1 MGVTGYLLKSRKR
14 WNFYSEDNRTILTH
28 PFRPYFSDHFRTM
41 AHVTKRII
49 KIFCVTAISLFFSF
63 HPDYQFVIS
72 YTISLEIKNKY
83 FDRRKLWKLKFKENA
98 SLWRSGSDGS
108 ALDIVGNIQAGS
120 ESRAERGRFP
130 WAAEQRGGGRLNFQI
145 GRASRY
151 ECTLPRVYF
160 QYARAIKVY
169 GREAN
174 NCQAFRVV
182 RLAGWKNRVGLKYG
196 RPCSKGSRHRD
207 LRAQRWCTARIYR
220 AASHVTAARDTHVQ
234 NL

>member
-1 MGVTGYLLKSRKR
+1 MKFLFRGQPHDPHTPIP
-14 WNFYSEDNRTILTH
+14 TILFG
-28 PFRPYFSDHFRTM
+28 PLSDHGSCNKKNNKNFLC
-41 AHVTKRII
+41 HSNLP
-49 KIFCVTAISLFFSF
+49 FLFFPLFPSL
-63 HPDYQFVIS
+63 DYQFIIS
-72 YTISLEIKNKY
+72 STISLEIKNKY

>member
-1 MGVTGYLLKSRKR
+1 MKFLFRGQPHDPHTPIP
-14 WNFYSEDNRTILTH
+14 TILFG
-28 PFRPYFSDHFRTM
+28 PLSDHGSCNKKDNKNFLC
-41 AHVTKRII
+41 HSNLP
-49 KIFCVTAISLFFSF
+49 FLLFPSL
-63 HPDYQFVIS
+63 DYQFIIS
-72 YTISLEIKNKY
+72 STISLEIKNKY

-98 SLWRSGSDGS
+98 SLWRSGSNGS

-182 RLAGWKNRVGLKYG
+182 RLAGWKNRLGLKYG